1 MGHWVYKWG
10 LLVRNSGEQSVGHMT
25 NLKYSGLE
33 IRSMVFRAIRL
44 FFLWVKERFTCEKEQ
59 ISPIALLQGREFAHL
74 LIAHSLSCSFC
85 SNQMSD
91 CERLAQIAQD
101 KWATVSDSLR
111 SLRGNKQPWAN
122 NSGRSR
128 QMINREQLAQVAHDK
143 WGNERF
149 AQKML
154 AQKKSKILF
163 LSMFYI
169 RFFCLKNERI
179 AHSPFFGERCEWRV
193 LSCLFHHYISSI
205 LHFKQRGSAHFLSL
219 CMFLPAIQ
227 MHVSLQKIKTRLPK
241 NTTCMYTWEQL

>member
-1 MGHWVYKWG
+1 MESHKKIYNCSHVYIQVVFFG
-10 LLVRNSGEQSVGHMT
+10 SLV
-25 NLKYSGLE
+25 
-33 IRSMVFRAIRL
+33 
-44 FFLWVKERFTCEKEQ
+44 FLWVKERFTCEKEQ

-101 KWATVSDSLR
+101 KRVTVSDSLR

-154 AQKKSKILF
+154 AQKNLKSC
-163 LSMFYI
+163 
-169 RFFCLKNERI
+169 FFVCFI
-179 AHSPFFGERCEWRV
+179 TVFFV
-193 LSCLFHHYISSI
+193 
-205 LHFKQRGSAHFLSL
+205 
-219 CMFLPAIQ
+219 
-227 MHVSLQKIKTRLPK
+227 
-241 NTTCMYTWEQL
+241 